1 MSIAETI
8 EVENPCVSGLL
19 SVGEDRSVRFEKY
32 GEVAVDREAEVY
44 GSVIGCT
51 VVVAKNASV
60 ESVMGKQVRVGKGL
74 GRPFGGRRGCC
85 KGFGNSGFVS
95 VCCEA
100 GLSSKAGIGEA
111 RKIDLPSLPLDS
123 SFQRPSKSEVFDNS
137 EKKQVLS
144 RHCV

>member
-1 MSIAETI
+1 M
-8 EVENPCVSGLL
+8 
-19 SVGEDRSVRFEKY
+19 VG
-32 GEVAVDREAEVY
+32 REAEVY
-44 GSVIGCT
+44 GSVLGCT

-74 GRPFGGRRGCC
+74 GRPFGGRGGCY

-100 GLSSKAGIGEA
+100 GLSSKAGIGET

-123 SFQRPSKSEVFDNS
+123 SFQRPSKSEAFGNS
-137 EKKQVLS
+137 GKNRCFHNIVYEFLSVLS
-144 RHCV
+144 RNEEKGKTALAQALICRWTGVAGP